1 MPDNYNAGTVF
12 LSLLSDLSVDI
23 SGQLLYKSIDFTL
36 SADDTFLLK
45 SIFNFT
51 TQFASLGGGKH
62 NGRSATYEGTAEKCV
77 KKA

>member
-1 MPDNYNAGTVF
+1 MQGQFF
-12 LSLLSDLSVDI
+12 LSLLSDLSVNI

-36 SADDTFLLK
+36 SADDTFFLK

-51 TQFASLGGGKH
+51 TQFASLGWGKH
-62 NGRSATYEGTAEKCV
+62 NCRSAANEGTAEKCV

>member
-1 MPDNYNAGTVF
+1 MSDNYNAGTVF

-36 SADDTFLLK
+36 SADDTFFLK

-51 TQFASLGGGKH
+51 TQFASLGGSKH
-62 NGRSATYEGTAEKCV
+62 NCRSAAYEGTAEKCV